1 MEKRGGRGGRQR
13 RQEEG
18 GDGAQEESQ
27 RGPKARS
34 SGSPARRGR
43 QRWRRMSVA
52 VGRRREGG
60 SAGIGWRR
68 MKWRTSEP
76 GRQANRLL
84 RSRGLAGEEGQEG
97 QEGYVAAGLPQS
109 IENGTV
115 GRRQQAVCLLCCGGA
130 VFCRMTPCWQTGI
143 RSSFIHGLACRAARL
158 QRGSSGREPRQAAQ
172 QAGAGRGG
180 ARHGPPRRRA
190 TVIPP

>member
-1 MEKRGGRGGRQR
+1 MAHGGAGREGGGQAAAAGGRGRWGSR
-13 RQEEG
+13 EEPE
-18 GDGAQEESQ
+18 GAQGTQQRVTGTSRAPALEANERCGGAQAGVRERWDWVAAHEMAYIRARPASQ
-27 RGPKARS
+27 
-34 SGSPARRGR
+34 
-43 QRWRRMSVA
+43 QA
-52 VGRRREGG
+52 V
-60 SAGIGWRR
+60 
-68 MKWRTSEP
+68 
-76 GRQANRLL
+76 
-84 RSRGLAGEEGQEG
+84 RSRGLAGEEG

-130 VFCRMTPCWQTGI
+130 VLCRMTPCWQTGI

-158 QRGSSGREPRQAAQ
+158 QRGSSGCEPRQAAQ
-172 QAGAGRGG
+172 QAGAGPGG